1 MLDIGT
7 NGELLLGNTE
17 RMLSASSPTGP
28 AFEGAQIHHGMRA
41 APGAIERVR
50 IDPATL
56 AVTYRIIGNDVIE
69 AFCKR
74 KVREAGARGEE
85 ITTQFADSRQSTARR
100 KRDALLNPAL
110 RAAGICGSGII
121 EAIAELFSRADRF
134 NGCFALSLNTRG
146 YALVL
151 GMVAAKRPLC

>member
-56 AVTYRIIGNDVIE
+56 AVTYRIIGNDVWIE
-69 AFCKR
+69 SALQEESQR
-74 KVREAGARGEE
+74 LARGE
-85 ITTQFADSRQSTARR
+85 
-100 KRDALLNPAL
+100 KR
-110 RAAGICGSGII
+110 
-121 EAIAELFSRADRF
+121 
-134 NGCFALSLNTRG
+134 
-146 YALVL
+146 
-151 GMVAAKRPLC
+151 